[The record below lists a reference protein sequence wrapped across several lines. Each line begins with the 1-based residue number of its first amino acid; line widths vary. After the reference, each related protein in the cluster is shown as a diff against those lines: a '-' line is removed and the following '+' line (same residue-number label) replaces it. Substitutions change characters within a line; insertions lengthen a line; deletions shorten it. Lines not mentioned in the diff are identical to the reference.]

1 MPHESKLSI
10 ETVDRLIS
18 IAINGIPEGITSIS
32 IAEHLSTIK
41 IRVCGEGYEA
51 AIPGE
56 QLRTLWELQADL
68 YRLAAFAL
76 HGSTDIR
83 VLSQEE
89 RQQFELKV
97 KVEKGS
103 FVSNIETSDFWSA
116 LFVNAVGKM
125 SGVEIGLTIGGCA
138 LIICGKLIWDRYNQ
152 RLEILAKENT
162 QQKQTEALVKQNED
176 LVRVVE
182 AFTAT
187 GQNTAK
193 SCIEKTSNVIS
204 TTAERFAKR
213 GHKISS
219 LEVAGMTYNEQDIEK
234 LKERSRSDPTP
245 VDTVSDLYQILA
257 IDKGIDPWSIK
268 IREDFGGNE
277 CNVRFAKAAI
287 DGDGE
292 KAASDLLEAFSQ
304 DKFVQLEITL
314 GKKRNLINSVE
325 LIDPPTVEK

>member
-10 ETVDRLIS
+10 ETVDNLIS
-18 IAINGIPEGITSIS
+18 IAVNGIPEGITSIS

-76 HGSTDIR
+76 HGSADMR
-83 VLSQEE
+83 ALSQGE

-103 FVSNIETSDFWSA
+103 FVSNIVTSDFWSA

-125 SGVEIGLTIGGCA
+125 SGMEIGLTISGCT
-138 LIICGKLIWDRYNQ
+138 LIICGKLMWDRYNQ

-162 QQKQTEALVKQNED
+162 QQKQAEALVK
-176 LVRVVE
+176 VVE

-187 GQNTAK
+187 EQNKVK
-193 SCIEKTSNVIS
+193 SCIEKTGNVIS

-219 LEVAGMTYNEQDIEK
+219 LEVAGATYNKQGIEN
-234 LKERSRSDPTP
+234 LKERS
-245 VDTVSDLYQILA
+245 
-257 IDKGIDPWSIK
+257 
-268 IREDFGGNE
+268 
-277 CNVRFAKAAI
+277 
-287 DGDGE
+287 
-292 KAASDLLEAFSQ
+292 
-304 DKFVQLEITL
+304 
-314 GKKRNLINSVE
+314 KKRNLINSVE
-325 LIDPPTVEK
+325 LIDPPTVEKIKT